1 MATGRVATAQLTS
14 GSITNF
20 GSQPLYTVPTN
31 YYGVYN
37 ISFTNNAGTA
47 VSIRMYAGTSTVGS
61 QAASECFEY
70 QTTIPA
76 YGVFERTG
84 LVFGAGT
91 NIIVSST
98 GTAVSVNVYG
108 IETSTS

>member
-1 MATGRVATAQLTS
+1 MATGRVATTQLTS
-14 GSITNF
+14 GSISTYT
-20 GSQPLYTVPTN
+20 LAYTVPTG

-37 ISFTNNAGTA
+37 ISFANNTGVAIN
-47 VSIRMYAGTSTVGS
+47 IRMFAGTSTAGS
-61 QAASECFEY
+61 QSASECYEY
-70 QTTIPA
+70 QTTVPA

-84 LVFGAGT
+84 LVFGAGS
-91 NIIVSST
+91 NIVVSST

>member
-1 MATGRVATAQLTS
+1 MASGRVATQQLTS

-20 GSQPLYTVPTN
+20 GSNPTYTVPTG

-37 ISFTNNAGTA
+37 ISFTNNAATA
-47 VSIRMYAGTSTVGS
+47 ISIRMYAGTSTVGS
-61 QAASECFEY
+61 QSAGECFEY
-70 QTTIPA
+70 LTTIPA

-91 NIIVSST
+91 NILVSST